1 MDRKHLAIGSL
12 FLAASMAAFYWNA
25 QQAAQA
31 QVAAPAPSAPVVPSA
46 PAAPLAPPAAPALV
60 PAVRTPD
67 APDPVF
73 EPERTLRLANAFLDI
88 TLTNHGGSIR
98 SAQLLGHR
106 AEQGAKDNVVFNA
119 QAADA
124 ALEVHIPDP
133 ATAKPVPVRVALS
146 PEPASA
152 DGWVR
157 FSGQLPDGTKLTR
170 AYRLRPAEEKARGAD
185 DGHLLEFSVALT
197 PAAGKPAPKFWL
209 STGTWL
215 PEAADQAQ
223 LFQSVLVADL
233 EDTSHIGL
241 SEFTDSSGFLGMFA
255 HKASAEYPFAAAGGV
270 HRWAAA
276 ANQYFVASICPNP
289 AQRGAR
295 SEVVALPVA
304 LAEGARSVRAL
315 ASWEGVVGPDGTRSL
330 AGTLYIGPKHYSRL
344 AALPEDQVDT
354 LQFVKLFGFIGIAWM
369 AKLLLAALGGV
380 QALTSL
386 LPGSWGWAILVLT
399 LVIKLLTWP
408 LTSAQLKAS
417 KKMAQF
423 AKPMQEIR
431 EKHAKN
437 PEKMQK
443 EMMKLYQEHGIN
455 PLAGCLPILIQIP
468 IFFGLYSA
476 FQTAPEMRL
485 ESFLWIADL
494 ARADTVAHLGS
505 FPINPLPVLMGATM
519 WYSMRMTPMPNQD
532 ETMKTVMTVMMLMF
546 PVICYT
552 MPAALT
558 LYWTFQN
565 ILQIGQTWLLKRRD
579 AAAPPVAKAKA

>member
-1 MDRKHLAIGSL
+1 MDRKHLALGSL
-12 FLAASMAAFYWNA
+12 FLAAAMAAFYWNA
-25 QQAAQA
+25 QRASQAASA
-31 QVAAPAPSAPVVPSA
+31 AHAAAPVAPSAPV
-46 PAAPLAPPAAPALV
+46 PASEKPALV
-60 PAVRTPD
+60 PAPRAPS

-73 EPERTLRLANAFLDI
+73 EPERPVRLANRFLDVAV
-88 TLTNHGGSIR
+88 TNHGGALR
-98 SAQLLGHR
+98 SARLLQHD
-106 AEQGAKDNVVFNA
+106 AELESKDQVTFNA
-119 QAADA
+119 QSPDA

-146 PEPASA
+146 PQPASA

-157 FSGQLPDGTKLTR
+157 FAGQLPDGTKLTR

-215 PEAADQAQ
+215 PEPADKTHA
-223 LFQSVLVADL
+223 FQSILVADA
-233 EDTSHIGL
+233 EDTSHVAL
-241 SEFTDSSGFLGMFA
+241 SEFTDSAGFLGMFA
-255 HKASAEYPFAAAGGV
+255 HKASSEYPFVAAGGV
-270 HRWAAA
+270 HRWVAT
-276 ANQYFVASICPNP
+276 ANQYFVATLCPDP

-295 SEVVALPVA
+295 SEVTALPVT
-304 LAEGARSVRAL
+304 LADGSRSVRAL
-315 ASWEGVVGPDGTRSL
+315 ASWEGVVAADGTRSL
-330 AGTLYIGPKHYSRL
+330 AGTLYVGPKHYSRL
-344 AALPEDQVDT
+344 AALPEGQVDT

-380 QALTSL
+380 HALTSF

-408 LTSAQLKAS
+408 LTSAQLKAG

-494 ARADTVAHLGS
+494 ARADTVAHLG
-505 FPINPLPVLMGATM
+505 PVPVNPLPLLMGATM
-519 WYSMRMTPMPNQD
+519 WYSMRMTPTPNQD

-565 ILQIGQTWLLKRRD
+565 VLQIGQTWLLKRGEPSEP
-579 AAAPPVAKAKA
+579 APAKAKG

>member
-1 MDRKHLAIGSL
+1 MDRKDLAIGSL
-12 FLAASMAAFYWNA
+12 FLAGAMAAFWWNA
-25 QQAAQA
+25 TRTAQA
-31 QVAAPAPSAPVVPSA
+31 TAAAHAAGGPAVAVAPAAPAPAAPVVRP
-46 PAAPLAPPAAPALV
+46 
-60 PAVRTPD
+60 
-67 APDPVF
+67 PDPVF
-73 EPERTLRLANAFLDI
+73 EPERPVRLSNRHLDV
-88 TLTNHGGSIR
+88 TLTNHGGSVR
-98 SAQLLGHR
+98 SARLLEHR
-106 AEQGAKDNVVFNA
+106 LEQGKPGLVVFNDKA
-119 QAADA
+119 PEDAA
-124 ALEVHIPDP
+124 ALELHVPDP

-146 PEPASA
+146 PLPASS

-157 FSGQLPDGTKLTR
+157 FAGQLPDGTTLTR
-170 AYRLRPAEEKARGAD
+170 GYRLRPAQGGERGAE
-185 DGHLLEFSVALT
+185 DGHLLQFSVALK
-197 PAAGKPAPKFWL
+197 PPAGKPAPKFWL

-215 PEAADQAQ
+215 PEPADTTH
-223 LFQSVLVADL
+223 LFQSVLVADA
-233 EDTSHIGL
+233 EDTAHVAL
-241 SEFTDSSGFLGMFA
+241 SEFTDSPGFLGMFA
-255 HKASAEYPFAAAGGV
+255 HRASAEYPFVAAGGV
-270 HRWAAA
+270 HRWVAA
-276 ANQYFVASICPNP
+276 ANQYFVASLCPDP

-295 SEVVALPVA
+295 SEVTALPVV
-304 LAEGARSVRAL
+304 LADGSRSVRAL
-315 ASWEGVVGPDGTRSL
+315 ASWEGVVAADGSRSL

-354 LQFVKLFGFIGIAWM
+354 LQFVELFGFIGIAWM

-380 QALTSL
+380 HALTAV

-408 LTSAQLKAS
+408 LTSAQLKAA

-431 EKHAKN
+431 EKHGKN

-443 EMMKLYQEHGIN
+443 ELMKLYQEHGIN

-494 ARADTVAHLGS
+494 ARADTVAHLG
-505 FPINPLPVLMGATM
+505 PVPLNPLPLLMGATM
-519 WYSMRMTPMPNQD
+519 WYSMRMTPTPGQD
-532 ETMKTVMTVMMLMF
+532 ETMKTVMTVMMLLF
-546 PVICYT
+546 PLICYT

-565 ILQIGQTWLLKRRD
+565 VLQIAQTWLLKRGE
-579 AAAPPVAKAKA
+579 AAPPAKA

>member
-1 MDRKHLAIGSL
+1 MDRKHLALGSL

-25 QQAAQA
+25 RQAHEAVQA
-31 QVAAPAPSAPVVPSA
+31 VAPQAA
-46 PAAPLAPPAAPALV
+46 PAAPAAPAAT
-60 PAVRTPD
+60 PAPAPAAVTPPSLRAPD

-73 EPERTLRLANAFLDI
+73 EPERTVRLANRFLDV
-88 TLTNHGGSIR
+88 TLTNHGGSVR
-98 SAQLLGHR
+98 TARLLRHKS
-106 AEQGAKDNVVFNA
+106 EQGSDAPVVFNDRTD
-119 QAADA
+119 DA
-124 ALEVHIPDP
+124 ALEVHVPDP

-146 PEPASA
+146 PLPDAG

-157 FSGQLPDGTKLTR
+157 FAGQLPDGTRLTR
-170 AYRLRPAEEKARGAD
+170 AYRLRDADEKARGAE
-185 DGHLLEFSVALT
+185 DGHLLEFTVALT
-197 PAAGKPAPKFWL
+197 PAAGRAAPKFWL

-215 PEAADQAQ
+215 PELADTSQ

-241 SEFTDSSGFLGMFA
+241 SEFADSAGFLGMFA
-255 HKASAEYPFAAAGGV
+255 HKASAEYPFVAAGGV
-270 HRWAAA
+270 HRWVAS
-276 ANQYFVASICPNP
+276 ANQYFVASLAPAP

-295 SEVVALPVA
+295 SEATALPVA
-304 LAEGARSVRAL
+304 LEGGARSVRAL
-315 ASWEGVVGPDGTRSL
+315 ASWEGVVAADGTRSL

-380 QALTSL
+380 HVLTSV
-386 LPGSWGWAILVLT
+386 LPGSWGWAILLLT
-399 LVIKLLTWP
+399 LIIKLLTWP

-494 ARADTVAHLGS
+494 ARADTVAHLGA
-505 FPINPLPVLMGATM
+505 FPVNPLPLLMGATM

-552 MPAALT
+552 MPSALT

-565 ILQIGQTWLLKRRD
+565 ILQIIQTWLLKRRD
-579 AAAPPVAKAKA
+579 GAAATPAKA

>member
-1 MDRKHLAIGSL
+1 MDRKHLALGSL
-12 FLAASMAAFYWNA
+12 FLAAAMAAFYWNA

-31 QVAAPAPSAPVVPSA
+31 QAAAHVAPAPVAPAASAPVPDK
-46 PAAPLAPPAAPALV
+46 PALV
-60 PAVRTPD
+60 PATRAPS

-73 EPERTLRLANAFLDI
+73 EPERPVRLANAFLDV
-88 TLTNHGGSIR
+88 TLTNHGGSVR
-98 SAQLLGHR
+98 SARLLRHK
-106 AEQGAKDNVVFNA
+106 AEQGRDDLVAFNELSD
-119 QAADA
+119 DA
-124 ALEVHIPDP
+124 ALEVHVPDP
-133 ATAKPVPVRVALS
+133 ATAKPIPVRVALS
-146 PEPASA
+146 PQPASA

-157 FSGQLPDGTKLTR
+157 FAGQLPDGTKLTR

-197 PAAGKPAPKFWL
+197 PAPGKAAPKFWL

-215 PEAADQAQ
+215 PEPADTTHV
-223 LFQSVLVADL
+223 FQSVLVADL
-233 EDTSHIGL
+233 EDTAHVGL
-241 SEFTDSSGFLGMFA
+241 SEFTDSAGFLGMFA
-255 HKASAEYPFAAAGGV
+255 HKASAEYPFVAAGGV
-270 HRWAAA
+270 HRWVAA
-276 ANQYFVASICPNP
+276 ANQYFVASVCPDP

-295 SEVVALPVA
+295 SEALALPVT
-304 LAEGARSVRAL
+304 LADGARSVRAL
-315 ASWEGVVGPDGTRSL
+315 ASWEGVVGADGTRSL

-344 AALPEDQVDT
+344 AALPEEQVDT

-380 QALTSL
+380 QSLFAL
-386 LPGSWGWAILVLT
+386 LPGSWGWAILALT
-399 LVIKLLTWP
+399 LIIKLLTWP

-505 FPINPLPVLMGATM
+505 FPVNPLPVLMGATM

-532 ETMKTVMTVMMLMF
+532 ETMKTVMTIMMLMF

-552 MPAALT
+552 MPSALT

-565 ILQIGQTWLLKRRD
+565 ILQIAQTWLLKRRE
-579 AAAPPVAKAKA
+579 AAEPAPTKAKG

>member
-31 QVAAPAPSAPVVPSA
+31 QAAAHAAVPASPA
-46 PAAPLAPPAAPALV
+46 PAAPVAPAPAPALV
-60 PAVRTPD
+60 PATRTPS

-73 EPERTLRLANAFLDI
+73 EPERPVRLANAFLDV
-88 TLTNHGGSIR
+88 TLTNHGGSVR
-98 SAQLLGHR
+98 SAQLLGHK

-119 QAADA
+119 QASDA

-146 PEPASA
+146 PQPASA

-170 AYRLRPAEEKARGAD
+170 AYRLRPADAEARGAD

-197 PAAGKPAPKFWL
+197 PAPGKPAPKFWL

-215 PEAADQAQ
+215 PEPADTTH
-223 LFQSVLVADL
+223 LFQSILVADL
-233 EDTSHIGL
+233 EETSHVGL
-241 SEFTDSSGFLGMFA
+241 SEFTDSAGFLGMFA
-255 HKASAEYPFAAAGGV
+255 HKASAEYPFVAAGGV

-276 ANQYFVASICPNP
+276 ANQYFVASLCPDP

-295 SEVVALPVA
+295 SEVVALPVT
-304 LAEGARSVRAL
+304 LAEGSRSVRAL
-315 ASWEGVVGPDGTRSL
+315 ASWEGVVAADGTRSL

-344 AALPEDQVDT
+344 AALPEEQVDT
-354 LQFVKLFGFIGIAWM
+354 LQFVELFGFIGIAWM

-380 QALTSL
+380 HALTSL

-399 LVIKLLTWP
+399 LIIKLLTWP
-408 LTSAQLKAS
+408 LTSAQLKAG

-532 ETMKTVMTVMMLMF
+532 ETMKTVMTIMMLMF

-565 ILQIGQTWLLKRRD
+565 ILQIAQTWLLKRNET
-579 AAAPPVAKAKA
+579 AAPAPAKG